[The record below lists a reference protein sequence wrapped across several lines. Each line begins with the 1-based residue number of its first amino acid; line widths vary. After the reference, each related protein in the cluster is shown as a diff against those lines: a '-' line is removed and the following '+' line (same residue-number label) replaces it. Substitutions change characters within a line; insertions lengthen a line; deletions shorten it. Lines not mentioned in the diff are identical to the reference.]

1 MSIVRTR
8 HTETS
13 MNYPIAASRT
23 PATEG
28 IALPGGRLAHK
39 IRFVAG
45 VVISSF
51 GAAVLL
57 ADAVRFIALVD

>member
-1 MSIVRTR
+1 
-8 HTETS
+8 
-13 MNYPIAASRT
+13 MNHPIAASRMPT
-23 PATEG
+23 TAG
-28 IALPGGRLAHK
+28 IALPGRRLAQK

-57 ADAVRFIALVD
+57 ADAARFIALVD